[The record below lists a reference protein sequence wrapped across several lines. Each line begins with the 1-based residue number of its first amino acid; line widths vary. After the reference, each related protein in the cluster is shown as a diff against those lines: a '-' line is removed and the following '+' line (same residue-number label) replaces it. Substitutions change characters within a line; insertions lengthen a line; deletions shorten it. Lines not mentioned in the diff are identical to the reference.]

1 MSYLQPFGAATLGKA
16 GLIVIPILVSFSTF
30 GAANGSIYI
39 TSRLIFGA
47 ARDNLLPD
55 FLRGLHVK
63 RRTPVPALILLV
75 RGTVLV
81 LCFGG
86 WQVSLCTYM
95 YMHMHVY
102 YDSFR
107 GPWDVSSGNILE
119 YLQTVLCRT
128 SFQQRQLSLCIVIL
142 FKGS

>member
-63 RRTPVPALILLV
+63 RRTPIPALILLV
-75 RGTVLV
+75 RATMVIFEESNF
-81 LCFGG
+81 C
-86 WQVSLCTYM
+86 
-95 YMHMHVY
+95 
-102 YDSFR
+102 SF
-107 GPWDVSSGNILE
+107 PSEVSSLKQSNLIL
-119 YLQTVLCRT
+119 
-128 SFQQRQLSLCIVIL
+128 
-142 FKGS
+142 

>member
-1 MSYLQPFGAATLGKA
+1 MGTRLVPHMYHTMLCDYMQPFGEATLGKA

-55 FLRGLHVK
+55 FLRSLHTK

-75 RGTVLV
+75 RTIILK
-81 LCFGG
+81 
-86 WQVSLCTYM
+86 Y
-95 YMHMHVY
+95 YVY
-102 YDSFR
+102 CWFR
-107 GPWDVSSGNILE
+107 VHF
-119 YLQTVLCRT
+119 V
-128 SFQQRQLSLCIVIL
+128 
-142 FKGS
+142 

>member
-1 MSYLQPFGAATLGKA
+1 MCPTCSR
-16 GLIVIPILVSFSTF
+16 LVQLLWAKQVLLWSLYWYISFSTF
-30 GAANGSIYI
+30 GATNGSIYI

-75 RGTVLV
+75 RATVLA
-81 LCFGG
+81 LCLGVG
-86 WQVSLCTYM
+86 SDSQYVYTYACI
-95 YMHMHVY
+95 HF
-102 YDSFR
+102 DSFR
-107 GPWDVSSGNILE
+107 GPWDVSSGNILG
-119 YLQTVLCRT
+119 YLQTVLCHT

-142 FKGS
+142 FKAS